1 MWWLMSMLLILGLLY
16 LHFYKYRN
24 SPAFFHRRI
33 KEHLICL
40 DLALGQI
47 RSIREHC
54 SEDSRFDRAETDR
67 LLAECHEE
75 QREILALNYKNID
88 ELSRL
93 RVLEQRLEDLL
104 IKVNRARRLMGACI
118 EEEDSE

>member
-1 MWWLMSMLLILGLLY
+1 MWWLTSMLLILGLLY
-16 LHFYKYRN
+16 LHSYKFRN
-24 SPAFFHRRI
+24 SPAFFHQRI
-33 KEHLICL
+33 REHLIYL

-67 LLAECHEE
+67 LLAECYEE

-88 ELSRL
+88 DLSELY
-93 RVLEQRLEDLL
+93 VLQQRLEDLL

>member
-16 LHFYKYRN
+16 LHSYKFRN
-24 SPAFFHRRI
+24 SPAYFHRRI
-33 KEHLICL
+33 KEHLIYL
-40 DLALGQI
+40 DFALGQI

-54 SEDSRFDRAETDR
+54 FEDSRFDQAEADR
-67 LLAECHEE
+67 LLTECHEE

-88 ELSRL
+88 DLSRL

-118 EEEDSE
+118 EDEDSE

>member
-16 LHFYKYRN
+16 LHSCKYRN
-24 SPAFFHRRI
+24 SPAFFHQRI
-33 KEHLICL
+33 KEHLIYL

-54 SEDSRFDRAETDR
+54 SEDSRFDRAEADR

-75 QREILALNYKNID
+75 QREILALNYNNID
-88 ELSRL
+88 DLSELL
-93 RVLEQRLEDLL
+93 VLEQRLEDLL

-118 EEEDSE
+118 EDEDSE

>member
-16 LHFYKYRN
+16 LHSYKFRN
-24 SPAFFHRRI
+24 SPAFFYQRI
-33 KEHLICL
+33 KEHLIYL

-54 SEDSRFDRAETDR
+54 SEDSRFDQAEADR

-118 EEEDSE
+118 EDEDSE